1 MESVSGRAREHA
13 TLPPSVPLTAAPGPA
28 CVYFSGE
35 VLSSGPRAAICTA
48 WLALWEASGLFQHA
62 LPEFGACFLF
72 LSIVSTHRLLC
83 GGKVGLHSPLFK
95 RKLNRPISS
104 Q

>member
-72 LSIVSTHRLLC
+72 SLVWILSHADSSYMVV
-83 GGKVGLHSPLFK
+83 VGV
-95 RKLNRPISS
+95 I
-104 Q
+104 